1 MVMKWQK
8 IRQVVE
14 RLLREG
20 LKTTHNRIV
29 LLGLIVVL
37 SYLLFWFGILVFRI
51 FKGSSS
57 GMLQMAAI
65 YLGAQ
70 QLWKQ
75 RQQLTKQTALEE
87 DQLLGHILTIS
98 GVLLFPVCLFM
109 TWAEPMVSALVS
121 AAVCSIILAGIACS
135 QWGASFFSSYPLS
148 IFLICLGLLP
158 KPAEISRA
166 LWRSFTAPEILE
178 RFMAWAGGA
187 ALRAIGQPA
196 VADGVMISL
205 PNGSVQVGWGCNGF
219 DMAMTMVVAS
229 FVLGL
234 FLKQSWAKIV
244 ALMVVGAVLALVF
257 NIPRIMLVTSASV
270 YWGKYWFDFWHDS
283 WGSQIFVSV
292 LFTIYYYIVMGLVK
306 KQNPKMHRKSF

>member
-1 MVMKWQK
+1 MKWQK
-8 IRQVVE
+8 IRQVAE
-14 RLLREG
+14 RVLREG
-20 LKTTHNRIV
+20 LRTTHNRIV

-65 YLGAQ
+65 SLGAQ

-87 DQLLGHILTIS
+87 DQLLGHMLTIS
-98 GVLLFPVCLFM
+98 GVLLFPVCLLM

-166 LWRSFTAPEILE
+166 LWRSFTAPEMLE

-187 ALRAIGQPA
+187 ALRTVGQPA
-196 VADGVMISL
+196 AVDGIFISL
-205 PNGSVQVGWGCNGF
+205 PSGSVEVGWGCNGF

-229 FVLGL
+229 LVLGL
-234 FLKQSWAKIV
+234 FLKQSGPKV
-244 ALMVVGAVLALVF
+244 MALMVIGAMLALVS
-257 NIPRIMLVTSASV
+257 NIPRIMLVTYAAV

-292 LFTIYYYIVMGLVK
+292 IFTIYYYVIMAVLKRGGGK
-306 KQNPKMHRKSF
+306 PIAE

>member
-1 MVMKWQK
+1 MKWQK
-8 IRQVVE
+8 IRQVAE

-20 LKTTHNRIV
+20 LRTTHNRIV

-65 YLGAQ
+65 SLGAQ

-87 DQLLGHILTIS
+87 DQLLGHMLTIS
-98 GVLLFPVCLFM
+98 GVLLFPVCLLM

-158 KPAEISRA
+158 KPAETSRA
-166 LWRSFTAPEILE
+166 LWRSFTAPEMLE
-178 RFMAWAGGA
+178 RFMAWAGSA
-187 ALRAIGQPA
+187 ALRTVGQPA
-196 VADGVMISL
+196 TADGIFISL
-205 PNGSVQVGWGCNGF
+205 PGGSVEVGWGCNGF

-229 FVLGL
+229 LVLGL
-234 FLKQSWAKIV
+234 FLKQSGPKV
-244 ALMVVGAVLALVF
+244 MVLMAIGAMLALVS
-257 NIPRIMLVTSASV
+257 NIPRIMLVTYAAV

-292 LFTIYYYIVMGLVK
+292 IFTIYYYVIMAVLKRGGGK
-306 KQNPKMHRKSF
+306 PIAE